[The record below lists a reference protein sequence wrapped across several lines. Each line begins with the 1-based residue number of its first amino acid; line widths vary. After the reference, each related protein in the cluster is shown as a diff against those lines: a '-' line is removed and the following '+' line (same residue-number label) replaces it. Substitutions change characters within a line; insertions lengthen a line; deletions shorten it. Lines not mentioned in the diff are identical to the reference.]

1 MAKSKNATKAKAKA
15 AVTAKVATKKTP
27 VKIKAAKVVKA
38 KSAKKLK
45 STKPVKTLKAISKIK
60 KVTAKAAKTN
70 SVKKSVSVKPAAKKS
85 VTVKTLAPNKN
96 INEKKSAKLSAANKK
111 TVVAQSKKGLL
122 AKTTTSKSQQAV
134 QVQKSLTQAKPAKL
148 TVTNLKM
155 TPLDDRLLVEVDA
168 TEKKTAGGL
177 YIPDTAQV
185 TGNHQGKVLAVG
197 RGHMNKKGK
206 TKPMDVKV
214 GDVIL
219 FSEYAGEK
227 YSESNKDIRIIREA
241 DVLGVVSNEK

>member
-1 MAKSKNATKAKAKA
+1 MAKSKNATKVKTKA
-15 AVTAKVATKKTP
+15 ATAAKVTTKKTP
-27 VKIKAAKVVKA
+27 VKTKAAKVVKA
-38 KSAKKLK
+38 KSVKKLK
-45 STKPVKTLKAISKIK
+45 STKSAKTLKTAVKAK
-60 KVTAKAAKTN
+60 KVTVKAAKTK
-70 SVKKSVSVKPAAKKS
+70 SVKKAVSVKPAAKKS
-85 VTVKTLAPNKN
+85 MTAKALAPNK
-96 INEKKSAKLSAANKK
+96 K
-111 TVVAQSKKGLL
+111 TL
-122 AKTTTSKSQQAV
+122 A
-134 QVQKSLTQAKPAKL
+134 QAKPAKL
-148 TVTNLKM
+148 TVTNVKM

-168 TEKKTAGGL
+168 AEKKTAGGL

-185 TGNHQGKVLAVG
+185 TGNYQGKVLAVG

-227 YSESNKDIRIIREA
+227 YSESDKDIRIIREA

>member
-1 MAKSKNATKAKAKA
+1 
-15 AVTAKVATKKTP
+15 
-27 VKIKAAKVVKA
+27 
-38 KSAKKLK
+38 
-45 STKPVKTLKAISKIK
+45 
-60 KVTAKAAKTN
+60 
-70 SVKKSVSVKPAAKKS
+70 
-85 VTVKTLAPNKN
+85 VKTLAPNKN
-96 INEKKSAKLSAANKK
+96 KKKSAKLSPANKK
-111 TVVAQSKKGLL
+111 TVVAQSKKGLF

-134 QVQKSLTQAKPAKL
+134 QMQKSLTQAKPAKL